1 MSTVIRPRFYS
12 HFAVL
17 FAALVFAGFSRTYY
31 LRVLYD
37 LPPLTLLVHLH
48 GLVST
53 AWLALFIVQTRLVT
67 ARRVDLHM
75 KLGVAGAGLAVAM
88 VIVGVLTA
96 VANAPQPGLR
106 ASGLTNAQFTTV
118 PLTTTV
124 LFSVLFA
131 LALRFRRKPEYHKR
145 LMVLAMISIIGPAVG
160 RLAGLVG
167 VGPFGALI
175 QPAAVLCLI
184 AWCLAYDWRRN
195 HLVHPVFA
203 WGGIVLLAS
212 WPFRIWLARSDIYA
226 PFADWL
232 ARMGTF
238 LVS

>member
-1 MSTVIRPRFYS
+1 MSAVIRPRFYS
-12 HFAVL
+12 HFAML
-17 FAALVFAGFSRTYY
+17 FAVLIFLAFSRTYY

-53 AWLALFIVQTRLVT
+53 AWLALFIVQTRLV
-67 ARRVDLHM
+67 ASRRVDLHM
-75 KLGVAGAGLAVAM
+75 RLGVAGVGLASAM
-88 VIVGVLTA
+88 VVIGVLTLT
-96 VANAPQPGLR
+96 VNAAQPGLR
-106 ASGLTNAQFTTV
+106 PSGLTNAQFTTV

-131 LALRFRRKPEYHKR
+131 LALRFRRKSEFHKR

-167 VGPFGALI
+167 VGPLSPII
-175 QPAAVLCLI
+175 QPLAVLCLI
-184 AWCLAYDWRRN
+184 AWCLAYDWRR
-195 HLVHPVFA
+195 HHSVHPVYA
-203 WGGIVLLAS
+203 WGGLVLLAS
-212 WPFRIWLARSDIYA
+212 WPFRMWLARSDIYA

-232 ARMGTF
+232 AEMGTF